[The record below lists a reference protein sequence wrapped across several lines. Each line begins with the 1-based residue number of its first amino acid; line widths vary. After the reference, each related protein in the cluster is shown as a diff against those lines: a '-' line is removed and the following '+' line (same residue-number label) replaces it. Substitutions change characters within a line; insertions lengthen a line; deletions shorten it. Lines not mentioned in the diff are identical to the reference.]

1 MHYSRKLA
9 TFFSC
14 IILQALV
21 PLHADSSK
29 YFDALDIVGGIEAY
43 KLKSN
48 GLTVLLLPNDVL
60 PVAAVM
66 VTYNVGG
73 RNEVAGTTGATH
85 ILEHMMFK
93 GTKEKS
99 GVNGYSQ
106 IMEQIGARSNA
117 TTYYDRTNYYAVLP
131 CEHVPLAIELEAD
144 RMRNLRIEEDD

>member
-1 MHYSRKLA
+1 MHYPLKLV

-14 IILQALV
+14 VILQVFISLQ
-21 PLHADSSK
+21 ADSSE
-29 YFDALDIVGGIEAY
+29 YFEELNKIEGIEAY

-85 ILEHMMFK
+85 ILEHTLK
-93 GTKEKS
+93 
-99 GVNGYSQ
+99 
-106 IMEQIGARSNA
+106 
-117 TTYYDRTNYYAVLP
+117 
-131 CEHVPLAIELEAD
+131 
-144 RMRNLRIEEDD
+144 